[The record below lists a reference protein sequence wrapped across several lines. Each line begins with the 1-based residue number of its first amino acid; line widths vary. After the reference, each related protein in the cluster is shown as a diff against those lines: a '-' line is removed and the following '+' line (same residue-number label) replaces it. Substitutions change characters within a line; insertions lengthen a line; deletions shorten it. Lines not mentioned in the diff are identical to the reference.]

1 MKRLCVFHRLADR
14 FLGNKKIEWI
24 VCKECQRLLI
34 RGVTPKVV
42 WQKVHKHKTVVERS
56 ESEWLHYR
64 LYGCWPKRKTSRAKH
79 TDNPPNT
86 QMVELGMAGR
96 F

>member
-1 MKRLCVFHRLADR
+1 MKRICVFYRLADR

-24 VCKECQRLLI
+24 VCKECQRRLVAGIGLETAWQNV
-34 RGVTPKVV
+34 RKPK
-42 WQKVHKHKTVVERS
+42 TT
-56 ESEWLHYR
+56 
-64 LYGCWPKRKTSRAKH
+64 GSRAKH
-79 TDNPPNT
+79 SDNPPNT